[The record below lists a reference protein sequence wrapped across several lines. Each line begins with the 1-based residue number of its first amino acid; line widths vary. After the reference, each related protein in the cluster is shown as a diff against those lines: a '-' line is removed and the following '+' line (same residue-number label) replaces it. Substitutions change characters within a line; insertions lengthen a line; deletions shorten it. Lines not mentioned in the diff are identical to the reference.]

1 MKKQEKTILI
11 FCGRE
16 VEDDAVRAFLQHLNR
31 YFNTFACWHQCFKNQ
46 TGPVGPET
54 GGDAV

>member
-1 MKKQEKTILI
+1 MKKQENTILI

-31 YFNTFACWHQCFKNQ
+31 YFNTYINCAFS
-46 TGPVGPET
+46 
-54 GGDAV
+54 